1 MRRIVLLVAL
11 LAVIVAGW
19 LWLRN
24 PSPGTQRGV
33 TAAPTIVKQPIVFA
47 SRTFDPETPP
57 SEMPPLPPGELAQC
71 DSNFISNANVAGEAR
86 RTDATHAVVTVTG
99 VKLAL
104 QLQITIW
111 APVNATQHVME
122 HEDGHREISEY
133 FYRNADKLAEQ
144 IAATYIGKQVVVT
157 GVNLDSEISKALQ
170 QLGAEITE
178 QYNKE
183 LNPEP
188 TQLRYD
194 AITDHSRNSVP
205 AKEAVAQALLDN
217 PPASILPR
225 TSSKN

>member
-1 MRRIVLLVAL
+1 MRRIALLIALLV
-11 LAVIVAGW
+11 VIVAGW

-24 PSPGTQRGV
+24 PSPGTQRGA
-33 TAAPTIVKQPIVFA
+33 TPAPAIAKQPIVFA
-47 SRTFDPETPP
+47 SRTFNPETPP

-71 DSNFISNANVAGEAR
+71 DSDFLSSANVAGEAR

-99 VKLAL
+99 VKMAL

-111 APVNATQHVME
+111 APVNATQHVIE

-144 IAATYIGKQVVVT
+144 IAATYIGKQIVVT
-157 GVNLDSEISKALQ
+157 GVNLESEISKALQ

-178 QYNKE
+178 QYNRE

-205 AKEAVAQALLDN
+205 AKEAVAQALQEN
-217 PPASILPR
+217 PPATKISG
-225 TSSKN
+225 TSSRN